1 MSEGW
6 IKLNRSILD
15 SKIWDSN
22 EPFDMRSAWIDLI
35 LMANYEDKTL
45 ITRHKTVIQVKR
57 GSLFTSVQHLA
68 DRWKWSPGRVK
79 RFIKLL
85 KTLEMVTADGLADG
99 TLVTLVNYSKYQDWR
114 RADGLADGLSDGPA
128 DGPADGPRL
137 KKEKEYKEGKNAR
150 AAHPHHKTL
159 AEKLAAI
166 EERRQRLEREEQEA
180 AERER
185 EKKTDD

>member
-15 SKIWDSN
+15 SKIWNSN

-99 TLVTLVNYSKYQDWR
+99 TLVTLVNYSKYQDGR
-114 RADGLADGLSDGPA
+114 RADGLADGPTDGPSDGL
-128 DGPADGPRL
+128 ADGPRL
-137 KKEKEYKEGKNAR
+137 KKERNKEGKNAR
-150 AAHPHHKTL
+150 AARPHNPTM
-159 AEKLAAI
+159 AEKMAAI
-166 EERRQRLEREEQEA
+166 EERRQRLIREEQERLKG
-180 AERER
+180 EQQN
-185 EKKTDD
+185 DGD